1 MPTKFKIVK
10 RTSQGTQSLKPMDIK
25 QDDHKPLFHPPPEYK
40 PSEPITQPE
49 PTPKRKIL
57 LKGNTKKKIFLQPRQ
72 LEPKEQT
79 RLNKLLASALRQ
91 GKIGSISQLLVDG
104 ASISYKNFD
113 GICTAAEDGKFGVF
127 QLLFNTFQVE
137 QLIDQSLAKDLLNSA
152 RDYAE
157 ETGKYKLADF
167 LEQNIHKCPEKI
179 INENLAGFY
188 SKNDSDDED

>member
-1 MPTKFKIVK
+1 
-10 RTSQGTQSLKPMDIK
+10 MDIK
-25 QDDHKPLFHPPPEYK
+25 QDDHKHLFHPPPEYSK
-40 PSEPITQPE
+40 PSTSPPTEPI
-49 PTPKRKIL
+49 PKRKIL

-91 GKIGSISQLLVDG
+91 GKIGSISKLLVDG

-157 ETGKYKLADF
+157 ETGRYKLAGF
-167 LEQNIHKCPEKI
+167 LEQNIHLCPEKI
-179 INENLAGFY
+179 VNENLAGFY